1 MKKKKKKKSIIFYRE
16 RTATQRHHRLAVA
29 HARTHT
35 HTHIDRL
42 LRMHDFI
49 TAIFLRHIFRRVHTS
64 EKTREFFRNADW
76 NESHKTVRREKEKR
90 KKRIFKRNNTSSSPS
105 VSSSG
110 MLYESAWSEVV
121 GITKSRRDAIEK
133 YSSVCFFP
141 FSKNF
146 DPFFFLFFFFLGLI
160 TREVIKSNSSC
171 LQKVKSTHLFN

>member
-1 MKKKKKKKSIIFYRE
+1 MKKKKKKKIYHLLPWENRD
-16 RTATQRHHRLAVA
+16 TATSSSRCSSRA
-29 HARTHT
+29 HTHT

-110 MLYESAWSEVV
+110 MLDESAWSEVV

-146 DPFFFLFFFFLGLI
+146 DPFFFFSFFF
-160 TREVIKSNSSC
+160 
-171 LQKVKSTHLFN
+171 